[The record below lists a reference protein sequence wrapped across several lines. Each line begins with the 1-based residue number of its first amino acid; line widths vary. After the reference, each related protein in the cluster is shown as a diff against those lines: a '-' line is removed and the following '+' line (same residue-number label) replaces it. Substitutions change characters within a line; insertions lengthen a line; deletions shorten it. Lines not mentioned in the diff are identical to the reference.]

1 VIEDPDD
8 HSPRELR
15 IHGVGGSPG
24 PRLLGFDLPTSVE
37 TVGEGVGGTVVIA
50 RRDDVTVEGYDWGD
64 LTSGSGSAP
73 FWVFLM
79 PFTVL
84 NAAGWMHPTT
94 RGLRPLCRAMVHV
107 LSVLLS
113 LTYVFSLALLLV
125 DLVGYQW
132 TRRVFC
138 PNLAATCAH
147 ETVIAQQ
154 RFGVAA
160 GMVLLLA
167 AIGALVVIAGRTQ
180 VRFER
185 VAPPRALRERAA
197 RARAGDGS
205 PPEGLADPNFF
216 WRPQE
221 ARRLLWVHLVAL
233 GLGLVTVGVAAL
245 RQMFAHPS
253 NPTLHHSL
261 HLDRLLVAVNVPSAV
276 AVGLLWLAWIVAVA
290 RRPPPGRS
298 RWQPAGAG
306 PAIAATLAYAP
317 FVAVYSGTLLVAV
330 KRLSDWPKRTMH
342 GVPGLDVGGAVAF
355 VDVWGGVIVAA
366 ALLAGVAALLL
377 LRKPHGQT
385 NDIPNRT
392 SQAGRPLDGAD
403 PLWRATIASKRSVAW
418 LAHQAD
424 WAAVTIALGL
434 WVTTVVSFLIR
445 TRWFHHITIPGRWFH
460 HISIPANPTS
470 VLYSVG
476 AYVLALA
483 PLFVYSVLRK
493 SRGHPTVISTI
504 WDVLTFLPRSFAP
517 LAVRCYAER
526 AVPEF
531 QGRIDYHIRKF
542 SRPVVISAHSQGSII
557 AFASV
562 ASLPEDYARNVALVT
577 YGSPIT
583 SIFGAFFPGYFGS
596 DAVAMVRAKLPDPAP
611 DVPGWVNFYRRTD
624 PIGGL
629 VFEEQPATEPPRD
642 IELADPM
649 PPPAVPWPPVPGEAP
664 LEHDRPAWTQI
675 AVHSYYLNEP
685 RLKHWVAHLKAVM
698 GTPTAPAGPDAP
710 SPTTVTLVD
719 VAKGSVPPIDSI
731 DSVKKGAEPTF

>member
-8 HSPRELR
+8 RRPRELR

-64 LTSGSGSAP
+64 LTSGSGTQP
-73 FWVFLM
+73 FWVLLL

-84 NAAGWMHPTT
+84 NAAGWMHPTR

-138 PNLAATCAH
+138 PNPAARCARQG
-147 ETVIAQQ
+147 VIIQQ
-154 RFGVAA
+154 RFGVAV
-160 GMVLLLA
+160 GLFLLLA
-167 AIGALVVIAGRTQ
+167 AVGALVVIAGRTQ

-185 VAPPRALRERAA
+185 IAPPRALRDRAT
-197 RARAGDGS
+197 RARTRDGA
-205 PPEGLADPNFF
+205 PPEGLADPTFF
-216 WRPQE
+216 WRPQY

-233 GLGLVTVGVAAL
+233 GLGWLAVGAVALMRMLSQASPP
-245 RQMFAHPS
+245 M
-253 NPTLHHSL
+253 THSL
-261 HLDRLLVAVNVPSAV
+261 HLDQLLVTVNVPSAV
-276 AVGLLWLAWIVAVA
+276 AVGLLWLAWIVGLAQ
-290 RRPPPGRS
+290 RPPPGRS
-298 RWQPAGAG
+298 RWQPASAG

-317 FVAVYSGTLLVAV
+317 LVAVYSGTLLVAV

-342 GVPGLDVGGAVAF
+342 GVPGLDVGAAVAF
-355 VDVWGGVIVAA
+355 VDVWGGVIVAGA
-366 ALLAGVAALLL
+366 VLAGLAALLL

-385 NDIPNRT
+385 DDIPDRT

-403 PLWRATIASKRSVAW
+403 PQSCSTIASKRSLAW

-424 WAAVTIALGL
+424 WAALFVALGL
-434 WVTTVVSFLIR
+434 WLTTVVSFLIR

-460 HISIPANPTS
+460 HISVPANPS
-470 VLYSVG
+470 SLLYSIG

-483 PLFVYSVLRK
+483 PLFVYSLVRK
-493 SRGHPTVISTI
+493 SQGRPTFISTL

-542 SRPVVISAHSQGSII
+542 SQPVVISAHSQGSII
-557 AFASV
+557 AFAAV

-583 SIFGAFFPGYFGS
+583 TIFGRFFPEYFGS
-596 DAVAMVRAKLPDPAP
+596 DAVARVRAKLPDPAP
-611 DVPGWVNFYRRTD
+611 DTPGWRNFYRLTD
-624 PIGGL
+624 PIGGP
-629 VFEEQPATEPPRD
+629 VFEPQPATEPQRD
-642 IELADPM
+642 IELADPI
-649 PPPAVPWPPVPGEAP
+649 PPPPVPWPPLPGEAP
-664 LEHDRPAWTQI
+664 LEHDRPVWTQI

-685 RLKHWVAHLKAVM
+685 ELKHWVARLKAAM
-698 GTPTAPAGPDAP
+698 GTPAAPGGPGAP
-710 SPTTVTLVD
+710 SPVGGTVVN
-719 VAKGSVPPIDSI
+719 VAKG
-731 DSVKKGAEPTF
+731 

>member
-1 VIEDPDD
+1 MIEDPDD
-8 HSPRELR
+8 RRPRELR

-24 PRLLGFDLPTSVE
+24 PRLLGFDLPTSVQ

-64 LTSGSGSAP
+64 LTSGSGTQP
-73 FWVFLM
+73 FWVLLM

-84 NAAGWMHPTT
+84 NAAGWMHPTSK
-94 RGLRPLCRAMVHV
+94 GLRRLCRATVHA

-138 PNLAATCAH
+138 PNPAAKCAR
-147 ETVIAQQ
+147 ETVIIQQ
-154 RFGVAA
+154 RFGVAV
-160 GMVLLLA
+160 GLFLLLA

-185 VAPPRALRERAA
+185 IAPPRALRERAT
-197 RARAGDGS
+197 RARTGDGA
-205 PPEGLADPNFF
+205 PPEGLADPTFF
-216 WRPQE
+216 WHPQE

-233 GLGLVTVGVAAL
+233 VLGWLAVGAIAL
-245 RQMFAHPS
+245 MQMLSHGSDPA
-253 NPTLHHSL
+253 LHHSL
-261 HLDRLLVAVNVPSAV
+261 HLDKLLVAVNVPSAV
-276 AVGLLWLAWIVAVA
+276 AVGLLWLAWIVGLA

-306 PAIAATLAYAP
+306 PAIAATMAYAP
-317 FVAVYSGTLLVAV
+317 LVAVYSGTLLVVV
-330 KRLSDWPKRTMH
+330 KRLSDWPKRTMQ

-355 VDVWGGVIVAA
+355 VDVWGGVIIAA
-366 ALLAGVAALLL
+366 ALLVGVAALLL
-377 LRKPHGQT
+377 LRRKPHGQT
-385 NDIPNRT
+385 DDIPDRT

-403 PLWRATIASKRSVAW
+403 PIWCSTIASKRSVAW

-424 WAAVTIALGL
+424 WAALFVALGL
-434 WVTTVVSFLIR
+434 WLTTVVSFLIR
-445 TRWFHHITIPGRWFH
+445 TRWFHR
-460 HISIPANPTS
+460 ISVPANPS
-470 VLYSVG
+470 SPLYSIG

-483 PLFVYSVLRK
+483 PLFVYSLVRK
-493 SRGHPTVISTI
+493 SQGRPTVISTI

-542 SRPVVISAHSQGSII
+542 SQPVVISAHSQGSII
-557 AFASV
+557 AFAAV
-562 ASLPEDYARNVALVT
+562 ASLPDDYARNVALVT

-583 SIFGAFFPGYFGS
+583 TIFGRFFPQYFGS
-596 DAVAMVRAKLPDPAP
+596 DAVAKVRAKLPDPAP
-611 DVPGWVNFYRRTD
+611 DTPGWRNFYRLTD
-624 PIGGL
+624 PIGGR
-629 VFEEQPATEPPRD
+629 VFEPQPATEPLRD

-649 PPPAVPWPPVPGEAP
+649 PPPPVPWPPLPGEAP
-664 LEHDRPAWTQI
+664 LEHDRPVWTQI

-685 RLKHWVAHLKAVM
+685 ELKHWVARLKAAM
-698 GTPTAPAGPDAP
+698 GTLAAPGGPAAP
-710 SPTTVTLVD
+710 SQGDGTVVN
-719 VAKGSVPPIDSI
+719 VAKG
-731 DSVKKGAEPTF
+731 